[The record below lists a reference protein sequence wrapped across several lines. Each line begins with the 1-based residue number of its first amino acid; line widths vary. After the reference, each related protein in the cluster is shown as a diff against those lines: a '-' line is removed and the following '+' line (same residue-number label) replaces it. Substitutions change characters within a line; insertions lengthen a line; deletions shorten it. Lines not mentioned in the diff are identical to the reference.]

1 MHAPSNRT
9 TYVIYY
15 VRCTIGF
22 ACCFTTYVSTIMPS
36 FLKST
41 LSLMALIVLLSVI
54 AFVVWSLDAPERI
67 QNILSGIM
75 GAYIGSRIPQKTDL
89 ISEKTTDD
97 TQ

>member
-1 MHAPSNRT
+1 
-9 TYVIYY
+9 
-15 VRCTIGF
+15 
-22 ACCFTTYVSTIMPS
+22 
-36 FLKST
+36 
-41 LSLMALIVLLSVI
+41 MALIVLLSVI

-97 TQ
+97 TQWLQD

>member
-22 ACCFTTYVSTIMPS
+22 AYCFTTYVSTIMPS

-75 GAYIGSRIPQKTDL
+75 GAYIGSRIPQKNDL